1 MELACVLVLGMA
13 LTVQAIVLGMV
24 RAPTAPVPV
33 ILAIMEPIAP
43 V

>member
-1 MELACVLVLGMA
+1 MELACVLELGMV

>member
-1 MELACVLVLGMA
+1 MA

-24 RAPTAPVPV
+24 RAPIAPVSV
-33 ILAIMEPIAP
+33 ILAIMQPIAL

>member
-1 MELACVLVLGMA
+1 MA

>member
-1 MELACVLVLGMA
+1 MELACVLDLGMV

-24 RAPTAPVPV
+24 RASIAPVSV
-33 ILAIMEPIAP
+33 ILAIMKPIAP

>member
-1 MELACVLVLGMA
+1 MEPACVWELGMT